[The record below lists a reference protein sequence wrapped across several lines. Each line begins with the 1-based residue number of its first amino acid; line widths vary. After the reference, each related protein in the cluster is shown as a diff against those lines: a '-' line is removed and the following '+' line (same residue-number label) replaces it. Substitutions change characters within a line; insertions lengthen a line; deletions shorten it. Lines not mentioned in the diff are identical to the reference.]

1 THFDAPG
8 GTDPVVLNL
17 GSMGK
22 GQAWVNGHHIG
33 RYWTLVS
40 PKDGCQRTC
49 DYRGAY
55 NSAKCTTNCGEPTQI
70 CLGSHSVLFSLF
82 YYEVSYT
89 KVMVIYMKQFT
100 RGNPFKISIKSL
112 STCAICAQVSETH
125 YPPLRMWTHSDLINR
140 RMVVNN
146 MTPEMHLRCEDGHTI
161 SSIEFASYGTPQGS
175 CQMFSRGN
183 CHAPNSL
190 SVVSQFCECGIIF
203 SLEEGLDEEKED
215 EGENNLG
222 VLGDI
227 IPEELESIHGV
238 KEDVQDLDV
247 GGLVSGSQPKKAKVE
262 DFVLG
267 LGSKV
272 KAKEGAD

>member
-70 CLGSHSVLFSLF
+70 WYHIPRSWL
-82 YYEVSYT
+82 YT
-89 KVMVIYMKQFT
+89 SS
-100 RGNPFKISIKSL
+100 NL
-112 STCAICAQVSETH
+112 LVSETH

-146 MTPEMHLRCEDGHTI
+146 MTPEMHLQCEDGHTI

-190 SVVSQFCECGIIF
+190 SVVSQ
-203 SLEEGLDEEKED
+203 
-215 EGENNLG
+215 
-222 VLGDI
+222 
-227 IPEELESIHGV
+227 
-238 KEDVQDLDV
+238 
-247 GGLVSGSQPKKAKVE
+247 
-262 DFVLG
+262 
-267 LGSKV
+267 
-272 KAKEGAD
+272 